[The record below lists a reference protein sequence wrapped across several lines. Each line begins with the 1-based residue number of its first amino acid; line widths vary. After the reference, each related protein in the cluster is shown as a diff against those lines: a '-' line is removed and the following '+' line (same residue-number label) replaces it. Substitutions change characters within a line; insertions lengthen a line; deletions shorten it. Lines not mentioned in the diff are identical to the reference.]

1 MTSETRNLHVLKNLN
16 ISKTKQDIEKLK
28 TPLRLAWKCC
38 SVVLKIGSKI
48 FSLQWHFKSLE
59 LAFRGSSFQ
68 NFPGEEYPRTSL
80 HRSHLQRS
88 YVLPP
93 NFEFVPKPL
102 YYELYCTDHCIKW
115 AFKTWKYR
123 FSVSKFKKIRE
134 AYIPGLPQFSSLS
147 HFLERIVALELS
159 KKFETFKTFLYNSN
173 TFQRPQR
180 PTFKFEDFKG
190 IQEACNICLARVGIK
205 LRPYQRH

>member
-48 FSLQWHFKSLE
+48 
-59 LAFRGSSFQ
+59 
-68 NFPGEEYPRTSL
+68 
-80 HRSHLQRS
+80 S

-159 KKFETFKTFLYNSN
+159 QKFETFKTFLYNSK
-173 TFQRPQR
+173 TSK
-180 PTFKFEDFKG
+180 TSKTY
-190 IQEACNICLARVGIK
+190 IQI
-205 LRPYQRH
+205 